1 VTSPLKI
8 SAAKALHAFALNKVN
23 EVIQLTGKGL
33 PCSVVSVA
41 GAIITVK
48 PELVTTKT
56 IPNLTVPLFGPIYI
70 RYPIQVGD
78 LGVLLPFDLYIGG
91 ISGLGGGT
99 AGLDR
104 RGNLSAL
111 VFLPIANTDWSAVDP
126 NSVNVNGPN
135 GVVLRDTTSATTFTL
150 TPTTIHIVATTDY
163 KITVGGSTYEMTGA
177 QVTVTTAEFQVNA
190 PVIQLNG
197 AITQGT
203 GSGGAAVSLIG
214 PVTVTNDLRAAG
226 VSMQLHYHGGVT
238 AGGANTA
245 APVAGS

>member
-1 VTSPLKI
+1 VANPLKI
-8 SAAKALHAFALNKVN
+8 SAAESLNRLAARKAR
-23 EVIQLTGKGL
+23 EEIQLTGKGL
-33 PCSVVSVA
+33 PCSVVSVR

-48 PELVTTKT
+48 PEVITPRT

-70 RYPIQVGD
+70 RYPIQKGD
-78 LGVLLPFDLYIGG
+78 LGVLLPFDFYIGG

-111 VFLPIANTDWSAVDP
+111 VFLPISNTDWSAVDP
-126 NSVNVNGPN
+126 NAVNINGPN

-150 TPTTIHIVATTDY
+150 TPTTIHIVATADY
-163 KITVGGSTYEMTGA
+163 KITVGGSTYEMTPT
-177 QVTVTTAEFQVNA
+177 QITVTTAEYQVNA

-197 AITQGT
+197 AITQGA
-203 GSGGAAVSLIG
+203 GSGGGAVSLIG
-214 PVTVTNDLRAAG
+214 PVTVTNDVRAGG
-226 VSMQLHYHGGVT
+226 VSVVLHYHGGVT